1 MIIFQD
7 VDESA
12 DISPSSSVL
21 SLRQEEVIFLHTF
34 FHISPSNCRKMALVQ
49 CSHQFRELK
58 ENQGILF
65 SNREISGRERFSEI
79 SGKMREVSCF
89 LLFRFRAVAFSI
101 LNHTSSLVL
110 YIILNGQK

>member
-34 FHISPSNCRKMALVQ
+34 FHISPLQLQKNGFSAVQ
-49 CSHQFRELK
+49 PPIQRIEGKSGNFIFK
-58 ENQGILF
+58 QG
-65 SNREISGRERFSEI
+65 N
-79 SGKMREVSCF
+79 
-89 LLFRFRAVAFSI
+89 
-101 LNHTSSLVL
+101 
-110 YIILNGQK
+110 

>member
-34 FHISPSNCRKMALVQ
+34 FHISPL
-49 CSHQFRELK
+49 QFRELK